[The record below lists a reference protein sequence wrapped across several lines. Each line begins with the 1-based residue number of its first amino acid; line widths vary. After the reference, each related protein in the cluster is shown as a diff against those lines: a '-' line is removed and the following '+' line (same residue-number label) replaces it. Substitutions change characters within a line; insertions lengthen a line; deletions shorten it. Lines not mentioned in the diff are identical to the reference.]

1 MSSRTPKS
9 GFGRLGRIA
18 GSAVVALALAAGIGM
33 STAATA
39 DANEDGWG
47 DTPGTYTHYTFP
59 AGTPDLSSVTWS
71 TTVTVDPGFTSHTF
85 WSHQFG
91 FNQGN
96 GGYIGMQDNG
106 GEDQLFLFSVWD
118 VTQAKPGSKG
128 SWCQDF
134 GGEGTGYSCRMNVPW
149 KAGHTYTFNVASE
162 GGGWFGATVEDT
174 TAHTSFKLGSIL
186 TPATGI
192 KTAGMVDWVEYY
204 EWSMTR
210 STCVQQPYS
219 AAAFGLPKATTLNNT
234 QVTGTATR
242 PENNGD
248 CANVTSTIGPD
259 GGEQV
264 LGIGNST
271 RDAVTDRA
279 GNCLDVEG
287 VDHAQLEWAEDA
299 DLAADENRAAVVET
313 CHRRTDQGWVHGA
326 DRTLRL
332 VNNFCLTAAP
342 EAAGN
347 DKKVP
352 VTITTCAGTPGP
364 LTTWTYG
371 AQGSIVNDAT
381 GQCLYAPGG
390 NETGHRVELRDCTGR
405 ADQQWTAPRA

>member
-1 MSSRTPKS
+1 MTVP
-9 GFGRLGRIA
+9 GLGRLAR
-18 GSAVVALALAAGIGM
+18 SVFVALALAAGLGM

-39 DANEDGWG
+39 DADEDGWG
-47 DTPGTYTHYTFP
+47 DTPGTYTHYEFP

-71 TTVTVDPGFTSHTF
+71 TTVTADPGFTSHTF

-118 VTQAKPGSKG
+118 VNQAEPGSKG

-149 KAGHTYTFNVASE
+149 KAGHTYTFTVASE

-174 TAHTSFKLGSIL
+174 TAHTSFELGSIL

-192 KTAGMVDWVEYY
+192 KTGGMVDWVEYY
-204 EWSMTR
+204 EWSMPR

-219 AAAFGLPKATTLNNT
+219 AATFGLPEATTLAGT

-242 PENNGD
+242 PANNGD

-259 GGEQV
+259 GGEQI
-264 LGIGNST
+264 LGIGNSA
-271 RDAVTDRA
+271 REAVTNRA

-287 VDHAQLEWAEDA
+287 VDFAQLEWAEDA
-299 DLAADENRAAVVET
+299 DLAAAENRAAAVET

-342 EAAGN
+342 ETSGN
-347 DKKVP
+347 GKKVRSRSRP
-352 VTITTCAGTPGP
+352 VR
-364 LTTWTYG
+364 
-371 AQGSIVNDAT
+371 
-381 GQCLYAPGG
+381 APPD
-390 NETGHRVELRDCTGR
+390 R
-405 ADQQWTAPRA
+405 

>member
-1 MSSRTPKS
+1 MSRS

-18 GSAVVALALAAGIGM
+18 GSAVAALALAAGIAL

-39 DANEDGWG
+39 EADEDGWG

-71 TTVTVDPGFTSHTF
+71 TTVTADPGFTSHTF

-91 FNQGN
+91 FDKGS

-106 GEDQLFLFSVWD
+106 GEDQMFLFSVWD
-118 VTQAKPGSKG
+118 VNQARPGSKG
-128 SWCQDF
+128 SWCQNF

-149 KAGHTYTFNVASE
+149 KAGHTYTFDVASQ
-162 GGGWFGATVEDT
+162 GGGWFAATVEDT
-174 TAHTSFKLGSIL
+174 TAHTSFELGSIL

-192 KTAGMVDWVEYY
+192 RTAGMVDWVEYY
-204 EWSMTR
+204 EWSMRR
-210 STCVQQPYS
+210 STCLQQPYS
-219 AAAFGLPKATTLNNT
+219 AAVFGLPEATTADGT
-234 QVTGTATR
+234 RVTATATR
-242 PENNGD
+242 PEDNGD
-248 CANVTSTIGPD
+248 CANVSSTIGPD
-259 GGEQV
+259 GGVQV
-264 LGIGNST
+264 LGIGNSA

-279 GNCLDVEG
+279 GNCLDVDG
-287 VDHAQLEWAEDA
+287 VDQDRLEWAEDA
-299 DLAADENRAAVVET
+299 DLATVENRAAVVET

-342 EAAGN
+342 GAAGGG
-347 DKKVP
+347 KKVP

-371 AQGSIVNDAT
+371 AHGSIVNDAT
-381 GQCLYAPGG
+381 GRCLYAPGG
-390 NETGHRVELRDCTGR
+390 NGTGHRVELRDCTGK
-405 ADQQWTAPRA
+405 ADQRWTAPRA